1 MPPVESYEGR
11 DAGDVKD
18 HPLDRCGHEIDGD
31 EDRPRRGEGR
41 EVVCV
46 DPRARP
52 KDLTALSLATERMR
66 VWGPPRRRERSGE
79 QYSEDG

>member
-52 KDLTALSLATERMR
+52 KDFDRPVAGDGADAGLGAAT
-66 VWGPPRRRERSGE
+66 S
-79 QYSEDG
+79 S